1 MTRPNSFLISYFIR
15 EELNSESGA
24 SMSDEYLVEVRVRS
38 HSAGSL
44 TDSWVAFVL
53 LSGLFL

>member
-1 MTRPNSFLISYFIR
+1 VTRPNSFLISYFIR
-15 EELNSESGA
+15 EESVGA
-24 SMSDEYLVEVRVRS
+24 SIKDEYLVEVRVRS

-44 TDSWVAFVL
+44 ADSWVAFVL

>member
-1 MTRPNSFLISYFIR
+1 MEQVLIK
-15 EELNSESGA
+15 
-24 SMSDEYLVEVRVRS
+24 DEYLVEVRVRS

-44 TDSWVAFVL
+44 ADSWVAFVL